1 MKTFLYILGGIF
13 LVGILATAIIF
24 FTTPKKQPVPAEFS
38 SYIGRWTNELGEY
51 FVIFPD
57 GTGDYKVSRSNVTGG
72 TVVFD
77 ANRNFK
83 IAFGPFGKKFEVSEQ
98 PSSTG
103 DKATMV
109 VNGGRYTKFSQER
122 AETQKLTAQK
132 AAELSKS
139 HLEAFNI
146 SIRKNNIK
154 GFYNGLSS
162 LWKKQ
167 ATVEDIQKIYKPF
180 LDKKIDLTPWVNA
193 FPAES
198 TLLNLENGVVQAEN
212 IIVTDKGTLKSQMQY
227 FLVNGQFELV
237 GFALSL

>member
-1 MKTFLYILGGIF
+1 MKTFLYILGGVF
-13 LVGILATAIIF
+13 LVGILVAATLY

-57 GTGDYKVSRSNVTGG
+57 GTGDYKISSSNVTGG

-103 DKATMV
+103 DKASMV
-109 VNGGRYTKFSQER
+109 VNGARYTKFSQET
-122 AETQKLTAQK
+122 AEIQKLTAQK

-139 HLEAFNI
+139 HLEVFNR
-146 SIRKNNIK
+146 SIQKNDINE
-154 GFYNGLSS
+154 FYNGLSS

-167 ATVEDIQKIYKPF
+167 ATVEDIQKIYKTF
-180 LDKKIDLTPWVNA
+180 FDKKIDLTPWINA

-198 TLLNLENGVVQAEN
+198 TLKNMNNDVVQAEN
-212 IIVTDKGTLKSQMQY
+212 VIVTDEGTLKSQMEY
-227 FLVNGQFELV
+227 LLVNGQFELV